1 MGSYEKE
8 EDLPMT
14 THLHITTWVVALILF
29 FVANSLF
36 KSGKEK
42 PFKIVHMTLR
52 LFYLLIIASGL
63 QLLLSLAVI
72 SGEYIGKAILGI
84 YVIAMMEMILVRAKK
99 RKPTRVFWIQFVIVL
114 IVVILLG
121 LRLPIGLRLF

>member
-1 MGSYEKE
+1 MG
-8 EDLPMT
+8 

-63 QLLLSLAVI
+63 QLVLSLAAI
-72 SGEYIGKAILGI
+72 NGEYIGKIILGI
-84 YVIAMMEMILVRAKK
+84 YVIGMMEMILVRSKK
-99 RKPTRVFWIQFVIVL
+99 KKPTRIFWIQFVIVL
-114 IVVILLG
+114 IIVILLG
-121 LRLPIGLRLF
+121 LRLPLGLKWF

>member
-1 MGSYEKE
+1 
-8 EDLPMT
+8 MT

-52 LFYLLIIASGL
+52 LFYLLIIGSGL
-63 QLLLSLAVI
+63 QLLLSLASI
-72 SGEYIGKAILGI
+72 SGEYIGKAILGV
-84 YVIAMMEMILVRAKK
+84 YVIAMMEIILVRAKK
-99 RKPTRVFWIQFVIVL
+99 KKPTRIFWIQFVIVL

-121 LRLPIGLRLF
+121 LRLPIGLKFF

>member
-1 MGSYEKE
+1 
-8 EDLPMT
+8 MT

-52 LFYLLIIASGL
+52 LFYLLIIGSGL
-63 QLLLSLAVI
+63 QLLLGLGSI
-72 SGEYIGKAILGI
+72 SGEYIGKAILGV

-99 RKPTRVFWIQFVIVL
+99 KKPTRIFWIQFVIVL

-121 LRLPIGLRLF
+121 LRLPIGLKFF